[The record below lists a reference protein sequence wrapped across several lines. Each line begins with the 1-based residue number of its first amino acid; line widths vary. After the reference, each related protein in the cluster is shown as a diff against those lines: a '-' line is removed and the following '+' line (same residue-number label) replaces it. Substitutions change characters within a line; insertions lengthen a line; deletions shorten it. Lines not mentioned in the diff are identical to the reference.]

1 MIEARTDE
9 QESETLRRR
18 IAELESAL
26 ATTTSKLES
35 TTSKLEL
42 TTAERDKLRRAY
54 DRLCEEL
61 ELLRRR
67 IFVAKAERVDTT
79 QLELQF
85 AAVKKE
91 LEALGIQ
98 DERHDESEPEG
109 AEKPPRKPKGRRDL
123 RKMQV
128 IREDRIELLDDDFE
142 ALVAAGRAE
151 HLGFAESCRL
161 SYQRGGAIRVV
172 IARAK
177 YKIVLSG
184 ENTFITVPR
193 PKELLRRS
201 LLAPAALA
209 HILMAKYAMGLPLYR
224 IETWFKKDGLDLD
237 RGAMSCEAR
246 QATTSQRDEG
256 INLLRQSATSA
267 RSLRTLTFGLCAAV
281 ASLVSTGPRTSCA
294 LRSSTCQCGQRVGR

>member
-1 MIEARTDE
+1 M
-9 QESETLRRR
+9 
-18 IAELESAL
+18 EL
-26 ATTTSKLES
+26 
-35 TTSKLEL
+35 
-42 TTAERDKLRRAY
+42 
-54 DRLCEEL
+54 
-61 ELLRRR
+61 RR

-98 DERHDESEPEG
+98 DERKDESEPEG
-109 AEKPPRKPKGRRDL
+109 DNKPPPRKPKGRRDL

-128 IREDRIELLDDDFE
+128 IREDRVEWVDEDFE

-161 SYQRGGAIRVV
+161 SYPRGGAIRVV

-177 YKIVLSG
+177 YKTVLSG

-193 PKELLRRS
+193 PKALLRRS

-209 HILMAKYAMGLPLYR
+209 HILRPSTR
-224 IETWFKKDGLDLD
+224 WDCRSIEER
-237 RGAMSCEAR
+237 RGSRRTASTSTAAR
-246 QATTSQRDEG
+246 
-256 INLLRQSATSA
+256 
-267 RSLRTLTFGLCAAV
+267 
-281 ASLVSTGPRTSCA
+281 
-294 LRSSTCQCGQRVGR
+294 